1 MKRALSLIM
10 ALVMAATLLVGCGDN
25 SGGNNNDAE
34 VSNDDKVLSLRMPS
48 ALGSTDWAQN
58 SNLVDMQVT
67 WANVFEGLYGIDEG
81 AGGYYMALAE
91 DVQVSDDQT
100 VYTIKL
106 RDAKFQN
113 GDQLKASDVVFSY
126 DRVMAN
132 PRFNYLTNMID
143 SYRAVDDQTF
153 EITLKY
159 AYSAIVHTF
168 FTAKI
173 MSERE
178 VTEAGDAFGTT
189 VHKAGT
195 GPYYFS
201 AYDVASG
208 FSLEAFDEYW
218 GGEPSVK
225 HVEYKVITEDSAAV
239 IAFENGEIGYL
250 HDAPVSEWET
260 LAAKAGD
267 SCVMLKGNNI
277 RSFFINWESKNNDGI
292 LANENVRKA
301 ILHAINKESI
311 NAVAA
316 SGYGAVSN
324 CEFIPSEYCETSPRA
339 SDGKFET
346 YDYSTE
352 KAHEYLLAAGFS
364 EEEIAA
370 GIPVG
375 TIKTYGSQTSEKVKA
390 AQVIQSNL
398 REVGLIAEVE
408 FGDINIVSPELH
420 KFDYDMCV
428 FGDSGNYDYNN
439 VRQMVASESNGEDNN
454 GGGMSVVRFNGDG
467 KGSSPFEWEKMD
479 ELLAA
484 GVATTDTAERYEIY
498 TELWSLVMD
507 TAIMDPFLHMPV
519 GIAYR
524 DDLDIGTPCPTY
536 YRLFNF
542 SWK

>member
-91 DVQVSDDQT
+91 DVQVSEDQT

-267 SCVMLKGNNI
+267 SCAMLKGNNI

-324 CEFIPSEYCETSPRA
+324 CEFIPSEYCETSPKA

-439 VRQMVASESNGEDNN
+439 VRQMVASESNGENNN